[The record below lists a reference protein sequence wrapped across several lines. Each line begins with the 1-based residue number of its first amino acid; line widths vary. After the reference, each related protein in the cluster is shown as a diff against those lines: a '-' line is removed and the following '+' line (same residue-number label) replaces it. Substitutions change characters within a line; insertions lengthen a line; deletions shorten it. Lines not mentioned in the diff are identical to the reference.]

1 MKYRYPVT
9 LTRDA
14 EGGFTV
20 TFPNFPEGTT
30 QGDTEEEA
38 LVEARD
44 CLDEVLASRVN
55 EQEAIPQPSRISKF
69 SVEPTAQIAAKVALY
84 EAFKESGI
92 NQSAFARRLEVAET
106 EIRRMLDPHHPT
118 KLPRIEDALAVLGKK
133 IRIEVVSSG

>member
-20 TFPNFPEGTT
+20 TFPDFPEGIS
-30 QGDTEEEA
+30 QGETEEEA
-38 LVEARD
+38 LAEARD

-55 EQEAIPQPSRISKF
+55 SQEPVPHPSRISKL

-84 EAFKESGI
+84 DAFVESGI
-92 NQSAFARRLEVAET
+92 NRAAFARRLSIAET
-106 EIRRMLDPHHPT
+106 EVRRMLDPHHPT
-118 KLPRIEDALAVLGKK
+118 KLPRIEDALLALGKK
-133 IRIEVVSSG
+133 LRIEIINAQ

>member
-1 MKYRYPVT
+1 MKYRYPV
-9 LTRDA
+9 LLKRDA

-20 TFPNFPEGTT
+20 TFPDFPEGVT

-38 LVEARD
+38 LTEARD

-55 EQEAIPQPSRISKF
+55 EQEPIPQPSRISKF

-92 NQSAFARRLEVAET
+92 NQSALARRLAVAET

-118 KLPRIEDALAVLGKK
+118 KLPRIEGALSALGKR
-133 IRIEVVSSG
+133 IRIEVISA